1 MNPVSATQT
10 VSEPE
15 KQPAFSMP
23 IDLRSDTVTKPSPEM
38 RRAMAEAEVGDDVY
52 LEDPTINKLQARAAE
67 IFGRE
72 AALFVPSGSMGNLVA
87 IKCWTQP
94 GHEVI
99 VEERGHIH
107 QFEMDSISAVCGCMP
122 RTTYVEDGIMT
133 WGIVEPLIRPKVYY
147 RAQTALVSLESSHN
161 MAGGTVYPPE
171 VSDEICDR
179 AHDAGLRVHLDGARI
194 FNVAVHLRRDVA
206 EITKKFDSVMFCL
219 SKGLGAPVG
228 SMLVGSR
235 EFIERARIYRKLFG
249 GGMRQVG
256 VLGAA
261 GLIAL
266 EKGPARLHED
276 HANARYLAEK
286 LAELPGIKLDL
297 RKVQTNIVF
306 FDVRGT
312 GRTAAEISA
321 GLLQRHVLAN
331 PTGKY
336 EIRMLTHV
344 DVNRAAIDR
353 ALAEFRALLPA

>member
-1 MNPVSATQT
+1 
-10 VSEPE
+10 
-15 KQPAFSMP
+15 
-23 IDLRSDTVTKPSPEM
+23 LRSDTVTKPSPEM

-99 VEERGHIH
+99 LEERGHIH

-133 WGIVEPLIRPKVYY
+133 WDIVEPLIRPKVYY

-161 MAGGTVYPPE
+161 MAGGTVYPPQ

-194 FNVAVHLRRDVA
+194 FNAATYLGRGPA

-235 EFIERARIYRKLFG
+235 EFIDQARIYRKLLG

-261 GLIAL
+261 GLVAL
-266 EKGPARLHED
+266 EKGPARLYED
-276 HANARYLAEK
+276 HANARYLAEN
-286 LAELPGIKLDL
+286 LAQLPGIEVDL
-297 RKVQTNIVF
+297 LKVQTNIVF

-321 GLLQRHVLAN
+321 GLAKRSVLAN

-353 ALAEFRALLPA
+353 ALAEFRAVLAP

>member
-1 MNPVSATQT
+1 MNPAAATQT
-10 VSEPE
+10 ISEHE
-15 KQPAFSMP
+15 KQPAFSAP

-87 IKCWTQP
+87 MKCWTQP
-94 GHEVI
+94 GNEVI

-107 QFEMDSISAVCGCMP
+107 QFEMDSLSAVCGCMP

-133 WGIVEPLIRPKVYY
+133 WDIVEPLIRPKVYY

-161 MAGGTVYPPE
+161 MAGGTVYPPQ

-194 FNVAVHLRRDVA
+194 FNAATYLGRGPA

-235 EFIERARIYRKLFG
+235 EFIERARIYRKLLG

-261 GLIAL
+261 GLVAL
-266 EKGPARLHED
+266 EKGPARLYED
-276 HANARYLAEK
+276 HANARYLAEN
-286 LAELPGIKLDL
+286 LAQLPGIEVDL

-321 GLLQRHVLAN
+321 GLAKRSVLAN

-353 ALAEFRALLPA
+353 ALAEFRAVLAA